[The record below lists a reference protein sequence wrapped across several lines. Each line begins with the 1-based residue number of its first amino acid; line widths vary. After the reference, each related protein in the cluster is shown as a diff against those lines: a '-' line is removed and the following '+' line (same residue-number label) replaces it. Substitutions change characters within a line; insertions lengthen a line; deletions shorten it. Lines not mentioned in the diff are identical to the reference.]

1 MAIIL
6 RESEIEELATM
17 QMALDVVE
25 QAFRLKGEGQAENAP
40 RRRCRLEKGF
50 LHVMS
55 ASLPTLGVAGLKSY
69 TTSEGKARF
78 LVYLHSAVDG
88 KLLAVMEANKLGQIR
103 TGAAS
108 GVAARYMARKS
119 SSRLGIIGSGWQA
132 RAQLEGICAVLPIET
147 ITAYSPTAEKLE
159 AFCSE
164 MTAKLGMK
172 VHPAATPEEASRDK
186 DVVVTATTAKEPV
199 LKGEWLAEG
208 THVTAIGAN
217 FLTRRE
223 LDLDVV
229 RRSACVIVDSSEQ
242 AMLESGDLAP
252 AVEAGEFYWE
262 DARELAAVVTG
273 EYPGREDDREITLFK
288 SHGIGLEDVALAAR
302 IYAAATKARIGEKLD
317 L

>member
-6 RESEIEELATM
+6 RESDIEKLATM
-17 QMALDVVE
+17 QVALDAVE

-55 ASLPTLGVAGLKSY
+55 ASLSTLGVAGLKSY

-78 LVYLHSAVDG
+78 LVHLYSAADG
-88 KLLAVMEANKLGQIR
+88 SLLAIMEANKLGQIR

-108 GVAARYMARKS
+108 GIAARYMARKG

-132 RAQLEGICAVLPIET
+132 RAQLEGICAVLPIESV
-147 ITAYSPTAEKLE
+147 AAFSPTPQKLE

-164 MTAKLGMK
+164 MTAKLGIQ
-172 VHPAATPEEASRDK
+172 VRPAATPEEASRDK

-208 THVTAIGAN
+208 THITAIGAN

-223 LDLDVV
+223 LDVEVV
-229 RRSACVIVDSSEQ
+229 RRSACVIVDSAEQ
-242 AMLESGDLAP
+242 AMLESGDLAA
-252 AVEAGEFYWE
+252 AVESGEFYWE
-262 DARELAAVVTG
+262 DARELATVVSG
-273 EYPGREDDREITLFK
+273 EFPGREDDREITLFK

-302 IYAAATKARIGEKLD
+302 IYDAAIKSRIGERLD

>member
-6 RESEIEELATM
+6 RESDIEKLATM
-17 QMALDVVE
+17 QMALDAVE

-69 TTSEGKARF
+69 TTLEGKAQF
-78 LVYLHSAVDG
+78 LVHLHSAADG

-108 GVAARYMARKS
+108 GVSAKYMARQD
-119 SSRLGIIGSGWQA
+119 SSRLGIIGTGWQA
-132 RAQLEGICAVLPIET
+132 RAQLQGICAVLPIEA
-147 ITAYSPTAEKLE
+147 ITAFGPTTEKLE
-159 AFCSE
+159 AFCKE
-164 MTAKLGMK
+164 MTPKLGIE
-172 VHPAATPEEASRDK
+172 VRPATTPEEAAKEK

-199 LKGEWLAEG
+199 LQGEWLAEG
-208 THVTAIGAN
+208 THVIAIGAN

-223 LDLDVV
+223 LDVNVV
-229 RRSACVIVDSSEQ
+229 RRSACVIVDSLEQ
-242 AMLESGDLAP
+242 AMLESGDLAS
-252 AVEAGEFYWE
+252 AAEAGEFYWE
-262 DARELAAVVTG
+262 DTRELATVVTG

-288 SHGIGLEDVALAAR
+288 SHGIALEDVAFAAR
-302 IYAAATKARIGEKLD
+302 IYAAATKAQIGENLD

>member
-1 MAIIL
+1 MATIL
-6 RESEIEELATM
+6 RESDIEKLVTM
-17 QMALDVVE
+17 QMALDAVE
-25 QAFRLKGEGQAENAP
+25 QAFRLKGEGSAESAP

-69 TTSEGKARF
+69 TTSQGKAQF
-78 LVYLHSAVDG
+78 LVHLYSATDG
-88 KLLAVMEANKLGQIR
+88 KLLAVMEANKLGQVR

-108 GVAARYMARKS
+108 AVAAKCMARGN

-147 ITAYSPTAEKLE
+147 IAAFGPTASKLE
-159 AFCSE
+159 AFCKE
-164 MTAKLGMK
+164 MTARLG
-172 VHPAATPEEASRDK
+172 VPVQPAATAEEASREK

-199 LKGEWLAEG
+199 LKGEWLSEG

-223 LDLDVV
+223 LDVEVV
-229 RRSACVIVDSSEQ
+229 RRCACVIVDSAEQ
-242 AMLESGDLAP
+242 SMLESGDLAS
-252 AVEAGEFYWE
+252 AVEAGAFFWE
-262 DARELAAVVTG
+262 DARELSTVVTG
-273 EYPGREDDREITLFK
+273 EYPGREDDRELTLFK
-288 SHGIGLEDVALAAR
+288 SHGIALEDVALAAR
-302 IYAAATKARIGEKLD
+302 IYAAATKARIGEKVD